1 MELLKEELKDWWH
14 FDFKSENG
22 NSQEAQQKGI
32 LQKQKMINDILNENT
47 TNISKTKSI
56 S

>member
-22 NSQEAQQKGI
+22 NSQEAQ
-32 LQKQKMINDILNENT
+32 
-47 TNISKTKSI
+47 
-56 S
+56 